1 MNMPVSLTTE
11 HLMLALL
18 ALNVIA
24 ILACVVWFK
33 KRTRRKQK
41 RIARINASILEYF
54 DRSGIKVKVGSVSL
68 QDNGE
73 FTAFVESEPMKQFR
87 LSHIIEMTL
96 REHIAK
102 TCRLQLEKIYW
113 RFPIAEKPQD
123 KTAKPRDETDD
134 YINEGLVRYKDLPK
148 SEVSEIS
155 WELFQ
160 ELSVTEPGKIEAEN
174 TPAEKNQP

>member
-1 MNMPVSLTTE
+1 MNLPAALNADYVMI
-11 HLMLALL
+11 ALL
-18 ALNVIA
+18 AVNVLA
-24 ILACVVWFK
+24 ILAYLVWLK

-41 RIARINASILEYF
+41 NIARINAAILEYF
-54 DRSGIKVKVGSVSL
+54 SRSGVPVKVGSVSL
-68 QDNGE
+68 HDNGL

-102 TCRLQLEKIYW
+102 TCKLRLEKIYW
-113 RFPIAEKPQD
+113 RFPIVEKPQD
-123 KTAKPRDETDD
+123 KAAKPKDETDD

-160 ELSVTEPGKIEAEN
+160 ELSTVETPKTEEEN
-174 TPAEKNQP
+174 PPPEKN